1 MNVEASSFDLLNP
14 FLLINSTQSA
24 SVKFLMFGVL
34 YWKCCIALHTLV
46 LPHLLFS
53 SMYGSVGQSADFS
66 FNIFRKSG
74 ISGLLLSKF
83 HISLVL
89 LALYQIL
96 GEKQIK
102 FNVCGDE
109 L

>member
-1 MNVEASSFDLLNP
+1 MV
-14 FLLINSTQSA
+14 FLGSLQTFTSTSLE
-24 SVKFLMFGVL
+24 SLG
-34 YWKCCIALHTLV
+34 
-46 LPHLLFS
+46 
-53 SMYGSVGQSADFS
+53 
-66 FNIFRKSG
+66 IF
-74 ISGLLLSKF
+74 GLLLSKF